1 MNLKF
6 GEEFVDNIA
15 DADLASLLGIGKDDL
30 KYCVF
35 FLPHLYREMT
45 IALDREAKNLK
56 NRIVKDEANVRVAR
70 EVSKC
75 VDDEYTEVLWE
86 EEGLSLRKEFPDR
99 GPLYIKIDDLGDG
112 LRKAVRVMLL
122 LEVTQ
127 PKLIL

>member
-1 MNLKF
+1 M
-6 GEEFVDNIA
+6 
-15 DADLASLLGIGKDDL
+15 